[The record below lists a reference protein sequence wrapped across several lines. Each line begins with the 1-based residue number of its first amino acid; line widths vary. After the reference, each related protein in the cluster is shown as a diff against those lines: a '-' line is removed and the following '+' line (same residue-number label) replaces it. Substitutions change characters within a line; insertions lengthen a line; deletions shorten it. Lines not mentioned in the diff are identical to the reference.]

1 MLRPYVIPHM
11 SDDRFTAATLHTFAL
26 VATLRT
32 ALGVS
37 RGIAGR
43 QAGEDPSAE
52 EPEAPVRAYLHAA
65 AGRIG
70 SLLVRLRLRVV
81 AGPPEDEHAALVQ
94 AFEDR
99 LALADLAEE
108 LRVAHQKLLSLY
120 PAVGEALVEAAR
132 QRHQEALDLVE
143 EDVLDDGLA
152 PFLERLA
159 DDLAGLR
166 AVLVE
171 RA

>member
-1 MLRPYVIPHM
+1 MN
-11 SDDRFTAATLHTFAL
+11 DDRFTSAALHTFAL
-26 VATLRT
+26 VAALRT

-37 RGIAGR
+37 RGITARRAGH
-43 QAGEDPSAE
+43 DPSE
-52 EPEAPVRAYLHAA
+52 GEHEAPVRAYLCAA

-70 SLLVRLRLRVV
+70 SLLVHFRLRAV
-81 AGPPEDEHAALVQ
+81 AGAPEDPHAALVQ

-120 PAVGEALVEAAR
+120 PAVEAALVEAVR
-132 QRHQEALDLVE
+132 RRHHEALLVE
-143 EDVLDDGLA
+143 EDDDLGAALA

-159 DDLAGLR
+159 DDLARLR
-166 AVLVE
+166 SVLVE
-171 RA
+171 RP

>member
-1 MLRPYVIPHM
+1 MA
-11 SDDRFTAATLHTFAL
+11 DDRVTAALHAFAL
-26 VATLRT
+26 VAALRT

-37 RGIAGR
+37 RGIAAR
-43 QAGEDPSAE
+43 RAGHDPSEE
-52 EPEAPVRAYLHAA
+52 EPEAPVRADLQAA

-70 SLLVRLRLRVV
+70 SALVRLRLRAV
-81 AGPPEDEHAALVQ
+81 AGAPAEAHATLVQ

-120 PAVGEALVEAAR
+120 PAVAEGLVEAVR
-132 QRHQEALDLVE
+132 QRYHEALSVAE
-143 EDVLDDGLA
+143 EDGLDGALA

-159 DDLAGLR
+159 DALDGLR
-166 AVLVE
+166 LALVE